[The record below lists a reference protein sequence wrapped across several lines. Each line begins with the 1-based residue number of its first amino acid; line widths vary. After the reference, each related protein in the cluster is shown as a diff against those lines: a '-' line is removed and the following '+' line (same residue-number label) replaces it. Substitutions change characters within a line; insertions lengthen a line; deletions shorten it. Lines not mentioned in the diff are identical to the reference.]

1 MTIFHRW
8 DLDDSTDT
16 GQFDPMP
23 GTNGPKD
30 FKYVLINTRADAFED
45 EELARRAFDAGHDLY
60 TFVDPYLEEKTGKRV
75 LVVTLSQKL
84 AQTELEDRQSILSNA
99 YKDGSIRQ
107 RPGWE

>member
-16 GQFDPMP
+16 GQFEPMD
-23 GTNGPKD
+23 GIDGSED
-30 FKYVLINTRADAFED
+30 FKHVLTNTNADAFED

-60 TFVDPYLEEKTGKRV
+60 TFVDPYVEEKSGQRV
-75 LVVTLSQKL
+75 LVVNLSEKL
-84 AQTELEDRQSILSNA
+84 AQTDFEERLSLLSQA
-99 YKDGSIRQ
+99 YKDGSIRR